1 MPFQITP
8 KLNLPLTMLN
18 MRTSPVLGGFDMEQ
32 TYATGYNGFSIY
44 SLDVQPSVHA
54 LEAAEPVEAAVGP
67 VLQEAVEQRRKR
79 RQPAELPAPAQG
91 LPLHQT
97 HFSLQLPTQVEQGQ
111 DVQQV

>member
-8 KLNLPLTMLN
+8 KLNLPLYFASAGWV
-18 MRTSPVLGGFDMEQ
+18 RYGAE
-32 TYATGYNGFSIY
+32 YATGYNGYSIY